1 MQNSGTGQASMS
13 KSGNMSISSTSVSP
27 FESSSRPGM
36 PAGLYFQILVRKLKM
51 PDEHTVCVLVLI
63 NRICNLAQQNFE
75 RIYCRSSRVLNTN
88 VTIPVV
94 NINSLTIHR
103 LILVA
108 VLITHKYYT
117 DPFYL
122 NSYMSYIGGVQL
134 QEINFLEEEFL
145 DIIDFNLSVDSQEYD
160 TYLKGLKAFFAS
172 PLQPETIAIIEE
184 ISSTF

>member
-1 MQNSGTGQASMS
+1 M
-13 KSGNMSISSTSVSP
+13 
-27 FESSSRPGM
+27 
-36 PAGLYFQILVRKLKM
+36 
-51 PDEHTVCVLVLI
+51 
-63 NRICNLAQQNFE
+63 
-75 RIYCRSSRVLNTN
+75 
-88 VTIPVV
+88 

-145 DIIDFNLSVDSQEYD
+145 DIIDFNLSVDFLEYE
-160 TYLKGLKAFFAS
+160 TYIKNL
-172 PLQPETIAIIEE
+172 
-184 ISSTF
+184 

>member
-1 MQNSGTGQASMS
+1 
-13 KSGNMSISSTSVSP
+13 
-27 FESSSRPGM
+27 M
-36 PAGLYFQILVRKLKM
+36 PAGLYFQILVSKLKM
-51 PDEHTVCVLVLI
+51 PDEHTICVLVLI
-63 NRICNLAQQNFE
+63 NRICNLAQQPIE
-75 RIYCRSSRVLNTN
+75 RIYLRSSRTINTN
-88 VTIPVV
+88 SNIPIV

-103 LILVA
+103 LILMA

-145 DIIDFNLSVDSQEYD
+145 DIIDFNLSVDTQEYE
-160 TYLKGLKAFFAS
+160 TYLRGLKAFFAS

-184 ISSTF
+184 INTAFQH

>member
-1 MQNSGTGQASMS
+1 M
-13 KSGNMSISSTSVSP
+13 
-27 FESSSRPGM
+27 
-36 PAGLYFQILVRKLKM
+36 
-51 PDEHTVCVLVLI
+51 
-63 NRICNLAQQNFE
+63 
-75 RIYCRSSRVLNTN
+75 
-88 VTIPVV
+88 

-145 DIIDFNLSVDSQEYD
+145 DIIDFNLSVDSTEYES
-160 TYLKGLKAFFAS
+160 Y
-172 PLQPETIAIIEE
+172 I
-184 ISSTF
+184 